1 MVTPVSDRDR
11 TAAREVRRLIKQAMF
26 FLVLWLFGIGSL
38 IAIRNGLKARKLIDA
53 SDGRIHGIVGA
64 WVCIL
69 IGLVEVG
76 IWINFIA
83 TGRL

>member
-1 MVTPVSDRDR
+1 MVSPVLDRDR
-11 TAAREVRRLIKQAMF
+11 TAAREVRRLIKQATF
-26 FLVLWLFGIGSL
+26 FLVLWLFGFGSL
-38 IAIRNGLKARKLIDA
+38 IAIRNGLKARTLIAA
-53 SDGRIHGIVGA
+53 SDGRIQGLVGA